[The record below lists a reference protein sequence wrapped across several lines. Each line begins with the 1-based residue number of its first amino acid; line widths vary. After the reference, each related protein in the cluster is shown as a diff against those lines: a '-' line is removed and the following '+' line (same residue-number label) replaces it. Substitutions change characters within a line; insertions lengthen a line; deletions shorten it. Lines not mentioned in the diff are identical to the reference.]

1 MNVKS
6 LLAVGAALFGCSFA
20 LQAAVAEFNGVVPD
34 AAEYE
39 TIYKLDAVKYNKNDY
54 ITDNSLALQGKLT
67 KVAYYFKLTDKKG
80 KVTWAFVSMDPFTQD
95 LANLGVPGKTIQRVV
110 NNLEVL
116 SNVPNVEKGKFAT
129 GFIEFTPFNYV
140 GSKTKKIPKTPT
152 PAPFYTVLVGSVPNI
167 LSKE

>member
-6 LLAVGAALFGCSFA
+6 LFAVGAALFGCSFA

-67 KVAYYFKLTDKKG
+67 KVAYYFKLYDKKG
-80 KVTWAFVSMDPFTQD
+80 KVIRRYFF
-95 LANLGVPGKTIQRVV
+95 L
-110 NNLEVL
+110 
-116 SNVPNVEKGKFAT
+116 
-129 GFIEFTPFNYV
+129 
-140 GSKTKKIPKTPT
+140 
-152 PAPFYTVLVGSVPNI
+152 
-167 LSKE
+167 